1 MNKEQAYIKA
11 LEWIHS
17 LGRFGS
23 KPGLE
28 RMDAMLEALGDPHP
42 GLRYVHVAGTN
53 GKGSTAAMLASIMTK
68 AGYRTG
74 LYTSPYLQSFNNRMT
89 VNGIDVSSGELV
101 DLVDLVRPVVES
113 VSIQRKLGQ
122 PTEFEVVTLMAF
134 LFFAQK
140 KVDLVVLEV
149 GLGGRLDATNVIVPL
164 LSVITNVSLD
174 HTQVLGDTV
183 EEVAGEKAG
192 IIKPKVPVITAAEE
206 PAVLEVI
213 GNKAEDVGAPVY
225 RRFLAG
231 QEHFKSAGL
240 FDFSPRSFIPGGQYF
255 SYRGFK
261 TFYDRL
267 FIPLL
272 GQYQLVNASLAV
284 AASELLKDRSFNIP
298 GRAVHE
304 GLAETVW
311 PGRLE
316 LIGEKPLLVIDGAHN
331 PGAVKKLSEAVSV
344 YFNYRRLVLI
354 AGIMA
359 DKDARSMLAELL
371 PLVDMAI
378 FTRPSLPRAA
388 DPGDLASIAVNELH
402 YDKNRVVIVN
412 EVKAALNR
420 ALSVAQEEDMI
431 LVTGS
436 FYTISDVRA
445 ALKQKGFFRP
455 VKAR

>member
-28 RMDAMLEALGDPHP
+28 RMIAMLEALGNPHR
-42 GLRYVHVAGTN
+42 GIRYVHVAGTN
-53 GKGSTAAMLASIMTK
+53 GKGSTAAMLASIMAK

-74 LYTSPYLQSFNNRMT
+74 LYTSPYLLSFNNRMA
-89 VNGIDVSSGELV
+89 VNGIDVNPGELL
-101 DLVDLVRPVVES
+101 DLVDLVRPIVENI
-113 VSIQRKLGQ
+113 SINRKLSQ

-134 LFFAQK
+134 QFFAQK
-140 KVDLVVLEV
+140 EVDLVVLEV
-149 GLGGRLDATNVIVPL
+149 GLGGSLDATNVIVPL
-164 LSVITNVSLD
+164 VSIITNVSLD

-183 EEVAGEKAG
+183 EEIAGEKAG
-192 IIKPKVPVITAAEE
+192 IIKPKIPVITAAED

-213 GNKAEDVGAPVY
+213 CSKAEDAGAPVY

-231 QEHFKSAGL
+231 QERFNSAGF
-240 FDFSPRSFIPGGQYF
+240 FDFSSGSFTPGGQYF

-284 AASELLKDRSFNIP
+284 AASELLKDRGFNITA
-298 GRAVHE
+298 GAVHE
-304 GLAETVW
+304 GLGETAW

-316 LIGEKPLLVIDGAHN
+316 VIGEKPLLVIDGAHN
-331 PGAVKKLSEAVSV
+331 PEAVKKLSEAVSV
-344 YFNYRRLVLI
+344 YFDYRRLVLV

-359 DKDARSMLAELL
+359 DKDAKSMLAELL
-371 PLVDMAI
+371 PLAGMAI

-388 DPGDLASIAVNELH
+388 DPGALADIAVNELQ
-402 YDKNRVVIVN
+402 YDRNRVEVVN
-412 EVKAALNR
+412 DVKGALNR
-420 ALSVAQEEDMI
+420 AFSAAHEKDMI

-445 ALKQKGFFRP
+445 ALKENGFFHS